1 MLRLILYVIVVAA
14 LVSGA
19 VWLAADPGAVSM
31 TWRGWQIETSVGVL
45 IAAIAFAVV
54 VILLIARLI
63 AFVTGKVQAFT
74 AARRERRVRRGLVRL
89 GDGFAAVQAGQG
101 QIARKL
107 AKEAG
112 SLLSDNPAVLMLRKD
127 AAMLAGDTQ
136 ELRLAAEAMLARPET
151 ELAGVRALAQKAMA
165 EGDTA
170 GALSQAKRALA
181 RKDAPGWALQ
191 IAVDMEV
198 AAERW
203 GDALSLLDEKLA
215 REAYTATDLKRL
227 RSRLFTLLAQAAL
240 AQGDSNAAVS
250 SAKKAMDIDD
260 TNPAAVIV
268 YARAMTAQGK
278 GKKAAAAVER
288 AWAIKPSGDLLAAY
302 KGLVPG
308 ESALDWARRI
318 DALAKMAPDHPETRL
333 AVASASLDA
342 ELWGQTRNR
351 LAGLTGTD
359 AAPDIR
365 GRAAQLLAEVE
376 RHERGDADK
385 AAEWLHVA
393 IESQRAPAR
402 NPRKPKSAAEILAQ
416 A

>member
-1 MLRLILYVIVVAA
+1 MVRLIFYVLIVAA

-31 TWRGWQIETSVGVL
+31 TWRGWQIDTSVGVL
-45 IAAIAFAVV
+45 IATVIAAVV
-54 VILLIARLI
+54 AVLFIARLI
-63 AFVTGKVQAFT
+63 ALITGKVQAFT
-74 AARRERRVRRGLVRL
+74 AVRRERRMRRGLVRL

-101 QIARKL
+101 QIARRL

-112 SLLSDNPAVLMLRKD
+112 ALLADNPAVLMLRKD
-127 AAMLAGDTQ
+127 AAALAGDIPEMQ
-136 ELRLAAEAMLARPET
+136 AAAEAMLARPET
-151 ELAGVRALAQKAMA
+151 ELAGVRVLAQKALA

-170 GALSQAKRALA
+170 GALTQAKRALA
-181 RKDAPGWALQ
+181 RKDAPGWALH

-203 GDALSLLDEKLA
+203 GEALALLDEKLA

-227 RSRLFTLLAQAAL
+227 RSRLLTWQAQAAL
-240 AQGDSNAAVS
+240 AHGDSNAAVNA
-250 SAKKAMDIDD
+250 AKKAMDIDD

-268 YARAMTAQGK
+268 FARAMTAQGK

-288 AWAIKPSGDLLAAY
+288 AWAVRAGVDLLAAY

-308 ESALDWARRI
+308 ESPLDFARRI
-318 DALAKMAPDHPETRL
+318 DALAKAAPDHPETRL
-333 AVASASLDA
+333 AVASASLAA

-359 AAPDIR
+359 AAPEIR
-365 GRAAQLLAEVE
+365 ARAAQLLADVE
-376 RHERGDADK
+376 RYERGDADK

-402 NPRKPKSAAEILAQ
+402 IAKKPKSAADILAQ